1 MVELA
6 FEGLHLFDIRRWRTA
21 EHVMPGPIKGMA
33 YVKNCVLTTVVNNSF
48 VRAFNP
54 ERDYLWAI
62 PQQGIILNPNLIQN
76 PNW

>member
-1 MVELA
+1 M
-6 FEGLHLFDIRRWRTA
+6 T
-21 EHVMPGPIKGMA
+21 
-33 YVKNCVLTTVVNNSF
+33 YVKDGVLTTVVNNSF

-62 PQQGIILNPNLIQN
+62 SQQEIILNPNLTQN